1 MEDRIKQYMGEY
13 LLDREQRMNAD
24 FSNAV
29 LSMCAW
35 AFLCGAVVAL
45 SNLLPMVIGFALGI
59 AVATR
64 SPDLVNFFVQRF
76 VAIISR
82 VRERPEKPDIVKN

>member
-1 MEDRIKQYMGEY
+1 MEDRVKQYMSEY

-29 LSMCAW
+29 LSMCLW

-45 SNLLPMVIGFALGI
+45 TSLLPLIIGFALGI
-59 AVATR
+59 ATAYQKPELVGFFIHRMIAVITR
-64 SPDLVNFFVQRF
+64 ARGRLIESQ
-76 VAIISR
+76 
-82 VRERPEKPDIVKN
+82 KIV